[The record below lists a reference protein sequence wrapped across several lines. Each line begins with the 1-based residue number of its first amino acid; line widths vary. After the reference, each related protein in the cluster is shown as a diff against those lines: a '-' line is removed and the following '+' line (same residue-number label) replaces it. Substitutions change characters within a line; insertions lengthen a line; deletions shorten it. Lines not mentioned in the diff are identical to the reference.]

1 MTFAGG
7 RSLSAVTELG
17 LFPLAIVLLPTE
29 RIPLHIF
36 EPRYKELIGECLAE
50 DGEFGLLLTDDDGL
64 RDIGTR
70 AGVVNVLE
78 RFDDGR
84 LNIVVEGRERF
95 RLLTLTTGRSFQ
107 TGEVEAVDDE
117 DNGDAGEATP
127 EEAQRALDLF
137 RRLAR
142 EAEADVDEPD
152 LGSPL
157 LSFELAA
164 RVDFGPQLKQELLEL
179 RSERARLRRVVELI
193 ERVLHAMALEHE
205 VGERAAG
212 NGKVGPAG

>member
-1 MTFAGG
+1 
-7 RSLSAVTELG
+7 VPELG
-17 LFPLAIVLLPTE
+17 LFPLEIVLLPTE

-36 EPRYKELIGECLAE
+36 EPRYKELIGECLAD
-50 DGEFGLLLTDDDGL
+50 DGEFGLLLADDDGL

-70 AGVVNVLE
+70 AGVVNVLQE
-78 RFDDGR
+78 FEDGR

-95 RLLTLTTGRSFQ
+95 RLLTLTAGRSFQ

-117 DNGDAGEATP
+117 ERDDSAEPDEAA
-127 EEAQRALDLF
+127 ERALEVF

-152 LGSPL
+152 LESPH

-164 RVDFGPQLKQELLEL
+164 RVDFGAQLKQELLEL
-179 RSERARLRRVVELI
+179 RSERARLRRLAELI
-193 ERVLHAMALEHE
+193 ERVLQAMAVERE
-205 VGERAAG
+205 VGDRASG